1 MPNNLDN
8 LHKYLSEAIDD
19 ALERV
24 SHNLATMKDSGSEN
38 SAPRSRRASGRTAE
52 KVISYNKRAVKKKK
66 TQINV
71 EVNMPFQMKFI
82 DQGIKGRDFVK
93 PYTSG
98 SPFRQ
103 RRMPNINAIE
113 RWIRD
118 AGLSTPAKFK
128 NRRRFAGA
136 IAAGILKRG
145 IEAVPV
151 YSSVFNVQFEEQI
164 EEDVA
169 NIAARD
175 WEGDIDAM
183 IEKMVVNLRSTGVD
197 VRYRL

>member
-8 LHKYLSEAIDD
+8 LHKYLTEAIDD
-19 ALERV
+19 ALDRV
-24 SHNLATMKDSGSEN
+24 VDNLHKMSDSRGS
-38 SAPRSRRASGRTAE
+38 ARYASGKTAS
-52 KVISYNKRAVKKKK
+52 KVKSYNQKAVKKKK
-66 TQINV
+66 TQINIDI
-71 EVNMPFQMKFI
+71 EMPGHMKFI
-82 DQGIKGRDFVK
+82 DQGVKGRDSVK
-93 PYTSG
+93 PNTGS
-98 SPFRQ
+98 SPFRY
-103 RRMPNINAIE
+103 RRMPNIGAIE
-113 RWIRD
+113 RWVRD
-118 AGLSTPAKFK
+118 RGLVTPKKFK

-136 IAAGILKRG
+136 IATGILKRG

-169 NIAARD
+169 RIAARD
-175 WEGDIDAM
+175 WEGDIDEI

>member
-1 MPNNLDN
+1 VPNNLDN

-24 SHNLATMKDSGSEN
+24 SHNLATMKDSRGN
-38 SAPRSRRASGRTAE
+38 SRRASGRTAE
-52 KVISYNKRAVKKKK
+52 KVISYNNRAVKRKKA
-66 TQINV
+66 QINV
-71 EVNMPFQMKFI
+71 DVTMPSHLKFI
-82 DQGIKGRDFVK
+82 DEGIKGRDSVK
-93 PYTSG
+93 PHTGS

-103 RRMPNINAIE
+103 RRMPNINAIS

-136 IAAGILKRG
+136 IAAGILKQG

-151 YSSVFNVQFEEQI
+151 YSSVFNMTFYEQL
-164 EEDVA
+164 EEDLA

-175 WEGDIDAM
+175 WEGDIDEM
-183 IEKMVVNLRSTGVD
+183 IEKMVVNLQATGID
-197 VRYRL
+197 VRYKL

>member
-24 SHNLATMKDSGSEN
+24 SHNLATMKDSRGN
-38 SAPRSRRASGRTAE
+38 SRRASGRTAE
-52 KVISYNKRAVKKKK
+52 KVISYNNRAVKRKKA
-66 TQINV
+66 QINV
-71 EVNMPFQMKFI
+71 DVTMPSHLKFI
-82 DQGIKGRDFVK
+82 DEGIKGRDSVK
-93 PYTSG
+93 PHTGS

-103 RRMPNINAIE
+103 RRMPNINAIS

-136 IAAGILKRG
+136 IAAGILKQG

-151 YSSVFNVQFEEQI
+151 YSSVFNMKFYEQL

-175 WEGDIDAM
+175 WEGDIDEM
-183 IEKMVVNLRSTGVD
+183 IEKMVVNLQATGID
-197 VRYRL
+197 VRYKL

>member
-24 SHNLATMKDSGSEN
+24 SHNLATMKDSRGN
-38 SAPRSRRASGRTAE
+38 SRRASGRTAE
-52 KVISYNKRAVKKKK
+52 KVISYNNRAVKRKKA
-66 TQINV
+66 QINV
-71 EVNMPFQMKFI
+71 DVTMPSHLKFI
-82 DQGIKGRDFVK
+82 DEGIKGRDSVK
-93 PYTSG
+93 PHTGS

-103 RRMPNINAIE
+103 RRMPNINAIS

-136 IAAGILKRG
+136 IAAGILKQG

-151 YSSVFNVQFEEQI
+151 YSSVFNMTFYEQL
-164 EEDVA
+164 EEDLA

-175 WEGDIDAM
+175 WEGDIDEM
-183 IEKMVVNLRSTGVD
+183 IEKMVVNLQATGID
-197 VRYRL
+197 VRYKL